1 MPVSIADCEQLVVF
15 GGGGVALPFELKL
28 DGFREVFYRE
38 QLRGFGPLH
47 RKFFACERMAGFLFN
62 ICIDI
67 GLRAFDFCGDIERK
81 AAKCAQKG
89 VAFFEG
95 ERGESRFG
103 IERVQLVS
111 HRARFFGRIETH
123 QGEDVDPN
131 ALLEADVGR
140 KDALLDFERRIVDFH
155 KGAMILFAAVKPRC
169 CGAIR
174 RG

>member
-1 MPVSIADCEQLVVF
+1 MAVALAFGWKLVPVSIADCEQLVVF

-47 RKFFACERMAGFLFN
+47 REFFASERMLGFLFN

-89 VAFFEG
+89 VAFF
-95 ERGESRFG
+95 
-103 IERVQLVS
+103 
-111 HRARFFGRIETH
+111 
-123 QGEDVDPN
+123 
-131 ALLEADVGR
+131 
-140 KDALLDFERRIVDFH
+140 
-155 KGAMILFAAVKPRC
+155 
-169 CGAIR
+169 
-174 RG
+174 